1 MGAFRDFFTELWN
14 NYIKKPIDSVKEA
27 IPDITAW
34 WEDKVKDTFE
44 GIKDAI
50 PDINKWWEEK
60 VKSTF
65 ESIKDAIPDIGKWW
79 EEKVKNTF
87 EDINKSIPKWDDFKG
102 GLDIALAKFDLSVI
116 YGYEN
121 LENYWNKLPEHVK
134 ADESVKRIY
143 ETRKAEFKKK
153 GIGSVED
160 PVIGWIGGEVAN
172 AIWLVTNKA
181 LPKIEAWMDKFAEKY
196 KLRKEE
202 LDAMKELARSG
213 EFGLNAVVSFMLGVS
228 LYPSIMS
235 AANPYWRI
243 VEQETEKNAHSGL
256 LDTGTLIRAWWR
268 KVIDES
274 KVDDT
279 LLREGFDEEEI
290 KAIKE
295 AMLYY
300 PSPTDF
306 IRFATRDVFREDI
319 VEKYGY
325 DSEWDKVEKGI
336 KEYVEKAG
344 INLDVLKWY
353 WRAHWVLPSPQMAYE
368 MLHRGIIT
376 QDDIRE
382 LLRISDYAPNWI
394 EKLIAIS
401 YSPITR
407 VDLRRLYQIGVI
419 DEERL
424 LKGYKDLGYNEE
436 DAKLMVEWT
445 KLEYSQKDK
454 DLTRTEILRNY
465 RIGQCTR
472 EEAKNM
478 LMDLGYDDTEA
489 DWILLY
495 EDYKLSVEEIEAEAE
510 TIVYELSEGN
520 ISYEEAISKLG
531 ELNMP
536 ERVKLRYL
544 NKAKREVRKTT
555 KRPSTDDLKRWFKM
569 GIIDEKTF
577 KEEMSKNKWNTK
589 YIDNFIKE
597 VKGKK

>member
-14 NYIKKPIDSVKEA
+14 NYIKKPIDSVKDA
-27 IPDITAW
+27 IPDINKW
-34 WEDKVKDTFE
+34 WEEKVESTFE

-60 VKSTF
+60 VESTF
-65 ESIKDAIPDIGKWW
+65 EGIKDAIPNINKWW
-79 EEKVKNTF
+79 EEKVKGTF
-87 EDINKSIPKWDDFKG
+87 TDMKDKID
-102 GLDIALAKFDLSVI
+102 SVAS
-116 YGYEN
+116 E
-121 LENYWNKLPEHVK
+121 
-134 ADESVKRIY
+134 
-143 ETRKAEFKKK
+143 
-153 GIGSVED
+153 
-160 PVIGWIGGEVAN
+160 
-172 AIWLVTNKA
+172 
-181 LPKIEAWMDKFAEKY
+181 LPKIDNVKEAVNNVQTWFAEKVNEG
-196 KLRKEE
+196 LWSLMERLEPDAVDMVSDAIDDMLEIEE
-202 LDAMKELARSG
+202 LPESYKKILNEIKGKKSAVGLMGALSFLGGTAVGYAMNPLSVLLKPATHK
-213 EFGLNAVVSFMLGVS
+213 LNQSITPEILPLDS
-228 LYPSIMS
+228 LI
-235 AANPYWRI
+235 
-243 VEQETEKNAHSGL
+243 
-256 LDTGTLIRAWWR
+256 TLHYR
-268 KVIDES
+268 KVIDDEFFYS
-274 KVDDT
+274 EMGKWGYDKEQADR
-279 LLREGFDEEEI
+279 LR
-290 KAIKE
+290 KAY
-295 AMLYY
+295 LYY

-325 DSEWDKVEKGI
+325 DSEWDKIESGI

-353 WRAHWVLPSPQMAYE
+353 WRAHWVLPSPRMAYE

-419 DEERL
+419 DEDRL
-424 LKGYKDLGYNEE
+424 LKGYKDLGYSEE

-445 KLEYSQKDK
+445 KLEYSQEDK
-454 DLTRTEILRNY
+454 DLTKTEILRNY

-478 LMDLGYDDTEA
+478 LIDLGYDDTEA

-577 KEEMSKNKWNTK
+577 KEEMSKNKWNMM